1 MQTSEFFSP
10 RQVEKLTGAT
20 ARVLDVEEPR
30 SAAEL
35 SQSEAANGTQTS
47 QSRRPR
53 LSMGIRVKQ
62 ISNGSA
68 FRPVISSSGDQLT
81 QTSSNGEGPLYHP
94 DTARG
99 SSNVDTSDSTD
110 TDVRDKKKRYRRK
123 HGLDKSKS
131 SSMHELNHDGND
143 PERGRLIKS
152 LSQEALIESAE
163 HLADTHREEK
173 TEYIPSSHLSNY
185 SDYSPT
191 LEHKQSKDEHTV
203 SKSRSKLIYVRSSE
217 SENDSFESNTNA
229 SQSDDLALSSQ
240 PLRTNDVSKFKSQ
253 SSHQL
258 YRYDS
263 DSDKALSDGRVLQRH
278 NAAGRYMQRSVSRDE
293 SLTSNTNIGNKS
305 NIKRPAPL
313 PTAISET
320 YLSSVCFWFFCL
332 LIFQNLKRKEFKLRL
347 WSFWEEWHLFSC
359 NFKIISVIPDKTSIL
374 FSGWI
379 HFRESHRRRPTQRKT
394 GWVSERSR
402 QGAHVQGSCYLLCRR
417 DGI

>member
-1 MQTSEFFSP
+1 MQTWLLFYH

-35 SQSEAANGTQTS
+35 SHSEAANGTQSS

-53 LSMGIRVKQ
+53 LSMGVRVKQ

-68 FRPVISSSGDQLT
+68 FRPITSSSGDHLV

-99 SSNVDTSDSTD
+99 SSNIDTSDSTD

-143 PERGRLIKS
+143 DPERGRLVKS
-152 LSQEALIESAE
+152 LSQEALIDSAE
-163 HLADTHREEK
+163 HLAGTHREEK
-173 TEYIPSSHLSNY
+173 TAYIPSSHLSNY

-191 LEHKQSKDEHTV
+191 LQHKQSKSEHTV
-203 SKSRSKLIYVRSSE
+203 SKPRSKFIYVRSSE

-229 SQSDDLALSSQ
+229 SQSDNLALSSQ
-240 PLRTNDVSKFKSQ
+240 PLTTNDVSKFKSQ

-263 DSDKALSDGRVLQRH
+263 DSDKALPDGKVLQRH
-278 NAAGRYMQRSVSRDE
+278 NAAGRHLQRSVSRDE
-293 SLTSNTNIGNKS
+293 SLTSNTSIGNKS
-305 NIKRPAPL
+305 NNKRPAPL

-320 YLSSVCFWFFCL
+320 YLSTV
-332 LIFQNLKRKEFKLRL
+332 
-347 WSFWEEWHLFSC
+347 SFWIFC
-359 NFKIISVIPDKTSIL
+359 
-374 FSGWI
+374 
-379 HFRESHRRRPTQRKT
+379 
-394 GWVSERSR
+394 
-402 QGAHVQGSCYLLCRR
+402 
-417 DGI
+417 

>member
-1 MQTSEFFSP
+1 MLTNVNFFSH

-35 SQSEAANGTQTS
+35 SQSETTNGSQSS

-53 LSMGIRVKQ
+53 LSMGVRVKQ
-62 ISNGSA
+62 ISNGSV
-68 FRPVISSSGDQLT
+68 FRPVTSSSGGHLT

-99 SSNVDTSDSTD
+99 SSNIDTSDSTD

-131 SSMHELNHDGND
+131 CSMHELNHYSNDD
-143 PERGRLIKS
+143 PERGRLVKS
-152 LSQEALIESAE
+152 LSQEALIDSAE
-163 HLADTHREEK
+163 HLADTHREEN
-173 TEYIPSSHLSNY
+173 TAHTQSSHLSNY
-185 SDYSPT
+185 SHYSPT
-191 LEHKQSKDEHTV
+191 LQHKQSKSEQII
-203 SKSRSKLIYVRSSE
+203 SKPRSKLIYVRSSE

-240 PLRTNDVSKFKSQ
+240 LIRTNDVSKFKSQ

-258 YRYDS
+258 YKYDS
-263 DSDKALSDGRVLQRH
+263 DSDKALPDGIVLQRH

-293 SLTSNTNIGNKS
+293 SLTSNASVGNKS
-305 NIKRPAPL
+305 NIRRPAPL

-320 YLSSVCFWFFCL
+320 YLSTVCYLFGAIVYSFF
-332 LIFQNLKRKEFKLRL
+332 K
-347 WSFWEEWHLFSC
+347 
-359 NFKIISVIPDKTSIL
+359 NFKKNQIIFMEICWEKMTFVL
-374 FSGWI
+374 
-379 HFRESHRRRPTQRKT
+379 
-394 GWVSERSR
+394 V
-402 QGAHVQGSCYLLCRR
+402 
-417 DGI
+417 